1 MHAVL
6 VLLLV
11 ILLLW
16 FMFPKKSEKVRLAVL
31 PGAEPYKN
39 EPSRIVFPNAEFKF
53 YK

>member
-6 VLLLV
+6 ILLLVLLLFWV
-11 ILLLW
+11 V
-16 FMFPKKSEKVRLAVL
+16 FPRKPESVRLAML

-39 EPSRIVFPNAEFKF
+39 EPSRIQFTNAEFKF